1 MVLLL
6 LLLPVT
12 RQSLIL
18 LCFFLFCVRFPA
30 ATLLSSQEVSSL
42 MLKDTTEELRH
53 MFEYQSSVHKLSKK
67 NFIGCHFATHENIDF
82 HSFFK
87 FMARTKMSS
96 SHSITMMRS
105 KKTSTQEALECCVR
119 WNLILPFFHE
129 VLGKS

>member
-42 MLKDTTEELRH
+42 MLKDSNFYTSEELQH
-53 MFEYQSSVHKLSKK
+53 MFEY
-67 NFIGCHFATHENIDF
+67 
-82 HSFFK
+82 
-87 FMARTKMSS
+87 
-96 SHSITMMRS
+96 
-105 KKTSTQEALECCVR
+105 
-119 WNLILPFFHE
+119 
-129 VLGKS
+129 